1 MGELIRAGQSA
12 CTNSSRSGT
21 QRLQGLGRLRSRG
34 LGLLQGEKHPPRG
47 GGAVALAAAARRP
60 AAVCSLTLIEP
71 AMQALAVGRGAVLR
85 FILGILFT
93 RLTSL
98 TPETYARRF
107 LRLMHIPEEMR
118 GGADRE
124 ELKRMAAGLSA
135 LRVPQKDALL
145 RELDSLRAARI
156 PLLVVSGGWSDAVE
170 VTADVVAERGAGR
183 YLRRDLHAPITGMM
197 PILKRHNATKATIPT
212 SAANHSNDP

>member
-1 MGELIRAGQSA
+1 MKRRDFL
-12 CTNSSRSGT
+12 GT
-21 QRLQGLGRLRSRG
+21 AAL
-34 LGLLQGEKHPPRG
+34 G

-183 YLRRDLHAPITGMM
+183 RLVIPSPHHFPQSISDEFNRKLDAFMREAAATRGAHA
-197 PILKRHNATKATIPT
+197 
-212 SAANHSNDP
+212 

>member
-1 MGELIRAGQSA
+1 
-12 CTNSSRSGT
+12 
-21 QRLQGLGRLRSRG
+21 
-34 LGLLQGEKHPPRG
+34 
-47 GGAVALAAAARRP
+47 
-60 AAVCSLTLIEP
+60 
-71 AMQALAVGRGAVLR
+71 MQALAVGRGAVLR

-145 RELDSLRAARI
+145 RELDSAHRRLTVAKT
-156 PLLVVSGGWSDAVE
+156 
-170 VTADVVAERGAGR
+170 TADELIAEKRGLVDQGTFTCRESLGNHIETLVHALNSVLCETLRTKPVV
-183 YLRRDLHAPITGMM
+183 
-197 PILKRHNATKATIPT
+197 
-212 SAANHSNDP
+212 